1 MNGDRAIRWS
11 TVAVVAAVA
20 AVAAVVSYRHALE
33 VVTRYGET
41 GLTGALLPGT
51 VDGVVYC
58 SSMVLLHAARHQG
71 TVPPLARWGLGCGIA
86 ATLAANLAAGIG
98 YGVPGAVIAAWPAAA
113 LVFSYEL
120 LLWLVRASA
129 GQPEPPRPTSED
141 AALAAYRTSVASG
154 APLSARALAA
164 RHGISRRQ
172 ASRVVATVADQ
183 ANGTGPI
190 RT

>member
-1 MNGDRAIRWS
+1 MSGDQAIRWS

-20 AVAAVVSYRHALE
+20 AVAAVVSYRHALQ
-33 VVTRYGET
+33 VVTRYGEA

-58 SSMVLLHAARHQG
+58 SSMVQLHAARHHHR
-71 TVPPLARWGLGCGIA
+71 VPPLARWGLGCGIA

-98 YGVPGAVIAAWPAAA
+98 HGVPGVVIAAWPAAA

-129 GQPEPPRPTSED
+129 GQPVPTRLNTED

-172 ASRVVATVADQ
+172 AGRVVATVAHQ
-183 ANGTGPI
+183 ANGTAQ
-190 RT
+190 RRA

>member
-1 MNGDRAIRWS
+1 VTGDKAIRWS

-20 AVAAVVSYRHALE
+20 AIAAVVSYRHALE

-51 VDGVVYC
+51 VDGIVYC
-58 SSMVLLHAARHQG
+58 SSMVLLHAARHQH
-71 TVPPLARWGLGCGIA
+71 TVPALARWGLGSGIA
-86 ATLAANLAAGIG
+86 ATIAANLAAGIG
-98 YGVPGAVIAAWPAAA
+98 HGIPGAVIAAWPAAA

-120 LLWLVRASA
+120 LLWLVRADA
-129 GQPEPPRPTSED
+129 GQPEPLVTTSVD
-141 AALAAYRTSVASG
+141 SALAAYRTSVTSG
-154 APLSARALAA
+154 APISARALAA

-172 ASRVVATVADQ
+172 ASRVVTTVARQ
-183 ANGTGPI
+183 AKDTSRI

>member
-1 MNGDRAIRWS
+1 MSGDKAIRWS

-20 AVAAVVSYRHALE
+20 AVAAVVSYHHALQ

-58 SSMVLLHAARHQG
+58 SSMVLLHAARHHQ
-71 TVPPLARWGLGCGIA
+71 TVPALARWGLGCGIA
-86 ATLAANLAAGIG
+86 ATLTANLAAGIG

-129 GQPEPPRPTSED
+129 GQPGTPAPTSQD
-141 AALAAYRTSVASG
+141 AALAAFRTSVAAG
-154 APLSARALAA
+154 VPMSARSLAA

-172 ASRVVATVADQ
+172 AGRIVATVA
-183 ANGTGPI
+183 
-190 RT
+190 R

>member
-1 MNGDRAIRWS
+1 MSGDKAIRWS

-20 AVAAVVSYRHALE
+20 AVAAVVSYRHALQ

-58 SSMVLLHAARHQG
+58 SSMVLLHAARHHR
-71 TVPPLARWGLGCGIA
+71 TVPSLARWGLACGIA
-86 ATLAANLAAGIG
+86 ATLTANLAAGIG
-98 YGVPGAVIAAWPAAA
+98 HGVPGAVIAAWPAAA

-129 GQPEPPRPTSED
+129 GQPEPAALASED
-141 AALAAYRTSVASG
+141 AAVATYRASVGSG

-172 ASRVVATVADQ
+172 AGRVVATVARE
-183 ANGTGPI
+183 ANCNG
-190 RT
+190 

>member
-1 MNGDRAIRWS
+1 MTGDKAIRWS

-20 AVAAVVSYRHALE
+20 AVAAVVSYRHALQ

-58 SSMVLLHAARHQG
+58 SSMVLLHAARHQS
-71 TVPPLARWGLGCGIA
+71 TVPALARWGLGCGIA
-86 ATLAANLAAGIG
+86 ATLAANLAAGLG
-98 YGVPGAVIAAWPAAA
+98 HGVPGAVIAAWPAAA

-129 GQPEPPRPTSED
+129 SQPEPLTLTSEA

-154 APLSARALAA
+154 APLSARGLAA

-172 ASRVVATVADQ
+172 ASRVVATAAHQ
-183 ANGTGPI
+183 INGTSRA

>member
-1 MNGDRAIRWS
+1 MSGDKAIRWS

-20 AVAAVVSYRHALE
+20 AVAAVVSYRHALG
-33 VVTRYGET
+33 VVSRYGET

-58 SSMVLLHAARHQG
+58 SSMVLLHAARHQR
-71 TVPPLARWGLGCGIA
+71 TVPALARCGLGCGIV

-98 YGVPGAVIAAWPAAA
+98 HGVPGGVIAAWPTVA

-120 LLWLVRASA
+120 LLWLVRATA
-129 GQPEPPRPTSED
+129 GQPEPPKPTSDE
-141 AALAAYRTSVASG
+141 AALAAYRRSVASG

-164 RHGISRRQ
+164 RHGISRR
-172 ASRVVATVADQ
+172 
-183 ANGTGPI
+183 
-190 RT
+190 